1 MAQFET
7 IDEITKWTGKLSR
20 SKAGSDKLIPYGY
33 QVQG

>member
-1 MAQFET
+1 MARVKY
-7 IDEITKWTGKLSR
+7 IDLLGDYRGKLSR